1 MKLSRLEFEA
11 IEAVQLAKLTR
22 GQPQPTSAFSAVEK
36 ERELHA
42 AILAECKRRGWI
54 VFHGSMAHATF
65 RTPGE
70 PDFVCLAP
78 PIDGMD
84 DSAPRTFMIEA
95 KTRTG
100 KLSPD
105 QRAIHAWAAKLG
117 HTVHVV
123 RSLAEFLEAV
133 K

>member
-1 MKLSRLEFEA
+1 MPRMTQAEYA
-11 IEAVQLAKLTR
+11 AYLAR
-22 GQPQPTSAFSAVEK
+22 AGQSTSAPDDAVPAESA
-36 ERELHA
+36 LHND
-42 AILAECKRRGWI
+42 ILSECRRRGWL
-54 VFHGSMAHATF
+54 VFHGSMAHKTF

-70 PDFVCLAP
+70 PDCIVLA
-78 PIDGMD
+78 DN
-84 DSAPRTFMIEA
+84 SRTFLIEL

-105 QRAIHAWAAKLG
+105 QQAVAAWAAKLG

-123 RSLAEFLEAV
+123 RSLKDFLDIT